1 MDNIEISGT
10 SKTPDVKFDASTGML
25 EISGRSIPENSYQ
38 FYEPLLSWL
47 DNYSAN
53 PQELTVLTFKLD
65 YFNTSSSMYILGILK
80 KLEKLFLTEHKAE
93 VKWYYDADDEDMLQ
107 TGEDL
112 KQIVKLPIDMI
123 EIDQEEEEEISD

>member
-10 SKTPDVKFDASTGML
+10 SKTPDVDFDASTGVL

-47 DNYSAN
+47 DSYATS
-53 PQELTVLTFKLD
+53 PQETTVLTFKLD

-80 KLEKLFLTEHKAE
+80 KLEKLFLAGNKAE

-112 KQIVKLPIDMI
+112 KQIVKLPIEMV
-123 EIDQEEEEEISD
+123 EIDQEEV

>member
-1 MDNIEISGT
+1 MDNIQISGT
-10 SKTPDVKFDASTGML
+10 SKTPDVSFDANTGKL

-47 DNYSAN
+47 DNYSGQPKDN
-53 PQELTVLTFKLD
+53 TMLTFKLD

-80 KLEKLFLTEHKAE
+80 KLEKLYLAGHKAN

-112 KQIVKLPIDMI
+112 KQIVKIPIDMV
-123 EIDQEEEEEISD
+123 EINQEEV

>member
-10 SKTPDVKFDASTGML
+10 SKTPDVMFDASTGTL

-47 DNYSAN
+47 DNYSN
-53 PQELTVLTFKLD
+53 EPQGDTLLTFKLD

-80 KLEKLFLTEHKAE
+80 KLEKLYLSGHNTG

-112 KQIVKLPIDMI
+112 KQIVKLPIEMV
-123 EIDQEEEEEISD
+123 EIDQEEA

>member
-1 MDNIEISGT
+1 MENIEISGT
-10 SKTPDVKFDASTGML
+10 SKTPDVSFNALSGKL

-47 DNYSAN
+47 DNYAN
-53 PQELTVLTFKLD
+53 TPQKSTQLTFRLD

-80 KLEKLFLTEHKAE
+80 KLEKLHIAGHKAE
-93 VKWYYDADDEDMLQ
+93 VKWFYDADDEDMLQ

-112 KQIVKLPIDMI
+112 KQIVRLPIAMV
-123 EIDQEEEEEISD
+123 EISQDE

>member
-1 MDNIEISGT
+1 MENISIQGT
-10 SKTPDVKFDASTGML
+10 SKTPNVNFDVSSGIL

-47 DNYSAN
+47 DKYAAQ
-53 PQELTVLTFKLD
+53 PQGTTELTFKLD

-80 KLEKLFLTEHKAE
+80 KLEKLYLAGHKAE
-93 VKWYYDADDEDMLQ
+93 VKWYYDIDDEDMLQ

-112 KQIVKLPIDMI
+112 KQIVKLPIEMVELDA
-123 EIDQEEEEEISD
+123 EEDED

>member
-1 MDNIEISGT
+1 MDNIHINGT
-10 SKTPDVKFDASTGML
+10 SKTPDVIFDASSGML

-38 FYEPLLSWL
+38 FYEPLLNWL
-47 DNYSAN
+47 DNYSQH
-53 PQELTVLTFKLD
+53 PQTSTQLTFKLD

-80 KLEKLFLTEHKAE
+80 KLEKLHLSGHKTS
-93 VKWYYDADDEDMLQ
+93 VKWFYDSDDEDMLQ

-123 EIDQEEEEEISD
+123 EIMEE

>member
-1 MDNIEISGT
+1 MDSIEINGT
-10 SKTPDVKFDASTGML
+10 SKTPDVKFDANSGNL

-47 DNYSAN
+47 ETYSTQ
-53 PQELTVLTFKLD
+53 PQPETLLTFRLD

-80 KLEKLFLTEHKAE
+80 KLERLHSLGHQVE
-93 VKWYYDADDEDMLQ
+93 VKWFYDADDEDMLQ

-112 KQIVKLPIDMI
+112 KQIVKLPIEMV
-123 EIDQEEEEEISD
+123 EIDQEEA

>member
-1 MDNIEISGT
+1 MKNIEISGT
-10 SKTPDVKFDASTGML
+10 SKTPDVSFDPESGLL

-47 DNYSAN
+47 DKYASE
-53 PQELTVLTFKLD
+53 PKEFTLLSFKLD

-80 KLEKLFLTEHKAE
+80 KMEKIFLAGHKSE
-93 VKWYYDADDEDMLQ
+93 VKWYYDIDDEDMLQ

-112 KQIVKLPIDMI
+112 KQIVKIPIEMV
-123 EIDQEEEEEISD
+123 EIDQEQV